1 MFLTILNLLTMLV
14 IALYFL
20 NKEKEYIKLIK
31 ALELKLDKVS
41 SNNLE
46 YFNELSR
53 CLSSSVYFS
62 RSVYYKHFPKTNTN
76 NKNLKRN

>member
-1 MFLTILNLLTMLV
+1 MLV

-20 NKEKEYIKLIK
+20 NKEKEYTKLIK

-46 YFNELSR
+46 YYNELSR
-53 CLSSSVYFS
+53 YLNSSIYFS
-62 RSVYYKHFPKTNTN
+62 RSVYYKHFPKTNN
-76 NKNLKRN
+76 NSNKNLKKN